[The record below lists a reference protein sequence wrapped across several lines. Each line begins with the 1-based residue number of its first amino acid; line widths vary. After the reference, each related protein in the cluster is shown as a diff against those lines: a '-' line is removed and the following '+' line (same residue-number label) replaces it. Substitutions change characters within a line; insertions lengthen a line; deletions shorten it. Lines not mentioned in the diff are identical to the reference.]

1 MALAI
6 IGQAER
12 DGGRVGDGQIRWKE
26 KTRGRKDKEEITEK
40 KKNVKEREMFIR

>member
-12 DGGRVGDGQIRWKE
+12 DGGRVGDGQIRRKE
-26 KTRGRKDKEEITEK
+26 RTRGRMDKGEITK
-40 KKNVKEREMFIR
+40 KKNVK